1 MMTQTNP
8 PPEGFKTCEVTGEV
22 LPADSMVQFQGKWVG
37 PKGKQILL
45 ERLQSGE
52 PTEAATLQRPSFWRR
67 FGCIAFDWL
76 VIIAGYMAQ
85 TLVIFIIAA
94 LMATT
99 HRAPLLFGGSPGRP
113 AHWLVVGEF
122 VLGVVDDLL
131 IVAYFALLHYKN
143 GQTVGKMVGRLK
155 VVTLDG
161 SPLSLGTAA
170 LRAVLY
176 YLPILVLLP
185 VGLYTLIFGYQKV
198 HQVYLP
204 ANIKLYGFL
213 CLLVGILSFGWW
225 VADRV
230 TLLVDFRLQRSLHDR
245 LSGTKVIRLPPK

>member
-1 MMTQTNP
+1 M
-8 PPEGFKTCEVTGEV
+8 TGEQLTV
-22 LPADSMVQFQGKWVG
+22 DQMVQFQGKWVG

-52 PTEAATLQRPSFWRR
+52 PIDTTVLQRPSFWRR

-76 VIIAGYMAQ
+76 VIMAGYMAQ
-85 TLVIFIIAA
+85 LLLIFIIAA
-94 LMATT
+94 FRAAT
-99 HRAPLLFGGSPGRP
+99 RKPPILFGSSFGKP
-113 AHWLVVGEF
+113 AHWLVVDEF

-131 IVAYFALLHYKN
+131 VVAYFALLHYKT
-143 GQTVGKMVGRLK
+143 GQTLGKMVGRLK

-161 SPLSLGTAA
+161 SSPSLGTAL

-204 ANIKLYGFL
+204 ANIRWYGFL
-213 CLLVGILSFGWW
+213 NLLVGIIGVGWW
-225 VADRV
+225 IADRV
-230 TLLVDFRLQRSLHDR
+230 TLLVDSHLQRSLHDR
-245 LSGTKVIRLPPK
+245 LSGTKVILLPRK